1 MAALDRT
8 KVYRE
13 FAAAVN
19 MSAAELEAWLAGEE
33 SRRVG
38 WTRPGEAESVG
49 RAAGR
54 EIVRILGTAPLAL
67 DEADYRLMRE
77 AAGVVR
83 RHLAQRPDNIVTSR
97 WRYALMNWG
106 HDPLK
111 EQAEA
116 GHDNDPCD
124 GATRG

>member
-1 MAALDRT
+1 MAGLDPT

-19 MSAAELEAWLAGEE
+19 MSAAELDDWLAGEE

-38 WTRPGEAESVG
+38 FTRPGEAQSVG

-54 EIVRILGTAPLAL
+54 EILRILRTAAPAL
-67 DEADYRLMRE
+67 DEADYRLMRK
-77 AAGVVR
+77 AVGVIR
-83 RHLAQRPDNIVTSR
+83 RHLAQRPENVVTSR

-111 EQAEA
+111 
-116 GHDNDPCD
+116 D
-124 GATRG
+124 

>member
-1 MAALDRT
+1 MAALDRSR
-8 KVYRE
+8 VYRD
-13 FAAAVN
+13 FRVAVN

-38 WTRPGEAESVG
+38 WTRPGAHESVG

-54 EIVRILGTAPLAL
+54 RILRILRIATPAL
-67 DEADYRLMRE
+67 DEADYRLMRK
-77 AAGVVR
+77 AVGVIR
-83 RHLAQRPDNIVTSR
+83 RHLAQRPENIVTSR

-111 EQAEA
+111 
-116 GHDNDPCD
+116 D
-124 GATRG
+124 

>member
-1 MAALDRT
+1 MAGLDRARI
-8 KVYRE
+8 YRE

-19 MSAAELEAWLAGEE
+19 MDAAELEGWLAGEE

-38 WTRPGEAESVG
+38 WTRPGESESVG

-54 EIVRILGTAPLAL
+54 RIARILRAAEPEL
-67 DEADYRLMRE
+67 DEADYRLMRK
-77 AAGVVR
+77 AVGVIS
-83 RHLAQRPDNIVTSR
+83 RHRAQRPENIVTSR

-111 EQAEA
+111 EL
-116 GHDNDPCD
+116 GL
-124 GATRG
+124 

>member
-13 FAAAVN
+13 FHSAVN
-19 MSAAELEAWLAGEE
+19 MSAAELEDWLAGEE
-33 SRRVG
+33 SGRVG
-38 WTRPGEAESVG
+38 WTRPGAAESIG

-54 EIVRILGTAPLAL
+54 AIVRILRASEPEL
-67 DEADYRLMRE
+67 DEEDYRLMRK
-77 AAGVVR
+77 AVGVVR
-83 RHLAQRPDNIVTSR
+83 RHRAQRPENVVTSR

-111 EQAEA
+111 DLEL
-116 GHDNDPCD
+116 
-124 GATRG
+124 